1 MGDKMNKSISV
12 SDNKSK
18 MKNKTCLI
26 DGHKFDSVMEGKY
39 YCYLKR
45 EIESGK
51 ILEIKL
57 QPKIELQAAFD
68 KNGEHHKPIMYYA
81 DFWVKYAD
89 GSEVYIDTKGML
101 TDVFSI
107 KRKLF
112 AFRYDTP
119 LVVITASEKYSSTGW
134 IETDKLIKI
143 RLENKKLKKV
153 VAK

>member
-1 MGDKMNKSISV
+1 MDRSISV

-18 MKNKTCLI
+18 MKNKKCMV
-26 DGHKFDSVMEGKY
+26 DGHMFDSVMESKF
-39 YCYLKR
+39 YCYLKKQ
-45 EIESGK
+45 IELGK

-68 KNGEHHKPIMYYA
+68 KHGEHHKQIMYYA

-89 GSEVYIDTKGML
+89 GSEVYIDVKGMV

-119 LVVITASEKYSSTGW
+119 LVVITASEKYSLTGW

-143 RLENKKLKKV
+143 RLKNKRLKKV